1 MKSTFAPQFL
11 ISLCLFASVSTVHAE
26 NFSYNYVEGGINHY
40 LGDDSDINS
49 FKLDG
54 SVNITENVNLLAG
67 LNYNSLNIEGSDVDI
82 NEYKLGAGIH
92 QSIRPN
98 TDFITELSIIN
109 AAITSSW
116 YNVSGNA
123 VTVGVGLRQQINE
136 KIEGHA
142 QLNAY
147 KSLESENS
155 FSAELIV
162 GGRLHIN
169 EQISGGLD
177 YTQPDSGADGVLT
190 TSIRLQS
197 L

>member
-1 MKSTFAPQFL
+1 MKSLLLPKTLFGL
-11 ISLCLFASVSTVHAE
+11 SLFITINTAHAE
-26 NFSYNYVEGGINHY
+26 NFSYNYVEGGVNHY
-40 LGDDSDINS
+40 LGDGSDITS
-49 FKLDG
+49 FKLYG
-54 SVNITENVNLLAG
+54 SIDIAEDANLLAG
-67 LNYNSLNIEGSDVDI
+67 LKYSSLNIEGSDVDL
-82 NEYKLGAGIH
+82 NEYKLGAGMH

-123 VTVGVGLRQQINE
+123 VMVGAGLRQHIND
-136 KIEGHA
+136 KIEGHV
-142 QLNAY
+142 QLNGY

-177 YTQPDSGADGVLT
+177 YTQPDSGSDGMLT